1 MIEGH
6 GDDLY
11 SYGGKIKYNFS
22 SNIFSGVDHSRLTN
36 YMASFG
42 MGLDSYPEPNVISL
56 EEKLAGCLGVNRDNV
71 MVSNGAT
78 EAIYMIAHSFK
89 NDRSAVVIPSFS
101 EYEDACVM
109 YDHDV
114 EYVTSIDDMPDDVSV
129 VWLCNPNNPTGKV
142 YPKGRLMEVIES
154 NKDITFVID
163 QAYADYTVCPVV
175 SDSEAVKD
183 GNVLL
188 LGSFTKRFSVPGL
201 RVGYMVGD
209 KDLVRR
215 VKSYR
220 LPWSVGGPAMAGAK
234 YLIDH
239 ITDYTIDVNGL
250 HCEALRLADEF
261 FRLGISV
268 EPTDC
273 NFILCKLPVGCASEQ
288 KINLALKHGIL
299 IRDASNFR
307 GLDSA
312 YFRVAA
318 QTQDANDI
326 LISAVKEWITL

>member
-1 MIEGH
+1 MIKGH

-22 SNIFSGVDHSRLTN
+22 SNIFSGVEHSSLTN
-36 YMASFG
+36 YMASSG
-42 MGLDSYPEPNVISL
+42 MELNSYPEPDAISL
-56 EEKLAGCLGVNRDNV
+56 EEKLAGCLGVSRDNV

-89 NDRSAVVIPSFS
+89 NGRSAIVTPAFS

-109 YDHDV
+109 YDHDI
-114 EYVTSIDDMPDDVSV
+114 EYVTSINDIPDNVSA
-129 VWLCNPNNPTGKV
+129 VWLCNPNNPTGRV
-142 YPKGRLMEVIES
+142 YHKGRLMEVIES
-154 NKDITFVID
+154 NRDITFVID

-175 SDSEAVKD
+175 SEREAVKA
-183 GNVLL
+183 GNVLM

-209 KDLVRR
+209 EDLVRS

-220 LPWSVGGPAMAGAK
+220 LPWSVSGPAIAGAK

-239 ITDYTIDVNGL
+239 ITDYTIDVDGL
-250 HCEALRLADEF
+250 HCEALRLSDELS
-261 FRLGISV
+261 RLGISV

-273 NFILCKLPVGCASEQ
+273 NFVLCKLPIGNASEL
-288 KINLALKHGIL
+288 KDYLALKHGIL

-307 GLDSA
+307 GLDSS
-312 YFRVAA
+312 YFRIAA